1 MKINFN
7 TSSSVEY
14 MDVKVGQTF
23 IMDGV
28 VYMKVMNEDDFDD
41 DDDYD
46 IFAVQLNNGKV
57 NHFIDDTDHVVI
69 VETELNVANLP
80 F

>member
-14 MDVKVGQTF
+14 MDVEVGQTF

-28 VYMKVMNEDDFDD
+28 VYMKVINEDDFEDND
-41 DDDYD
+41 EVLA
-46 IFAVQLNNGKV
+46 ISLNNGKV
-57 NHFIDDTDHVVI
+57 NHLIDYTDHVVV
-69 VETELNVANLP
+69 VETELNVVNMP

>member
-7 TSSSVEY
+7 TNSSVEY
-14 MDVKVGQTF
+14 MDVEIGQTF

-28 VYMKVMNEDDFDD
+28 VYMKVINEDDFEDND
-41 DDDYD
+41 EVLA
-46 IFAVQLNNGKV
+46 ISLNNGRV
-57 NHFIDDTDHVVI
+57 NHLINDTDHVVV
-69 VETELNVANLP
+69 VETELNVVNMP

>member
-7 TSSSVEY
+7 TSSSVKY

-28 VYMKVMNEDDFDD
+28 VYMKVINEDDFEDD
-41 DDDYD
+41 DE
-46 IFAVQLNNGKV
+46 ILAISLNNGKV
-57 NHFIDDTDHVVI
+57 NHLIDDTDHVVI
-69 VETELNVANLP
+69 VETELNVVNVP

>member
-14 MDVKVGQTF
+14 MDVEVGQTF

-28 VYMKVMNEDDFDD
+28 VYMKVINEDDFEDD
-41 DDDYD
+41 SEFLA
-46 IFAVQLNNGKV
+46 ISLNNGKV
-57 NHFIDDTDHVVI
+57 NHLIDDTDHVVI
-69 VETELNVANLP
+69 VETELNVVNMP

>member
-14 MDVKVGQTF
+14 MDVEVGQTF

-28 VYMKVMNEDDFDD
+28 VYMKVINEDDFEDN
-41 DDDYD
+41 YEVLA
-46 IFAVQLNNGKV
+46 ISLNNGKV
-57 NHFIDDTDHVVI
+57 NHLIDDTDHVVV
-69 VETELNVANLP
+69 VETELNVVNMP